1 MNEARL
7 YDEQFAKA
15 LPLGWEMSVLLEC
28 LRSANT
34 LLDVGCGTGRHI
46 VPLAENGLKVLA
58 IDISREYVMA
68 AKEKLRSRGLLA
80 DVDLLVADAQHVPL
94 DKVPFDA
101 AICMGNVLGDVGITN
116 QKRIRIVDEMIN
128 AAGCEAIFII
138 ELVHRYWKPKDLLV
152 WLFRYFRTTLGKLF
166 EKSLEYGD
174 YTETIIVDH
183 RSHRLKFHAFTTREA
198 KLLFARKG
206 FHVRIEKRGKFFH
219 DWFILVARHKMS

>member
-1 MNEARL
+1 MNGARI

-15 LPLGWEMSVLLEC
+15 LPLGWEMSILSKY
-28 LRSANT
+28 LRSAHT
-34 LLDVGCGTGRHI
+34 LLDVGCGTGRHL
-46 VPLAENGLKVLA
+46 VPLAENGLKILA

-68 AKEKLRSRGLLA
+68 AKEKLRSKRLLA
-80 DVDLLVADAQHVPL
+80 DVNLLLADAQHVPL
-94 DKVPFDA
+94 HKVSFDA
-101 AICMGNVLGDVGITN
+101 AICTGNVLGDVGITN

-152 WLFRYFRTTLGKLF
+152 WLFRYFRTTFGKLF

-183 RSHRLKFHAFTTREA
+183 RSCCLKFHAFTIREA
-198 KLLFARKG
+198 KLLFARRG
-206 FHVRIEKRGKFFH
+206 FRVKVEKRGKFFD

>member
-1 MNEARL
+1 MNNARL

-28 LRSANT
+28 LRSANN

-46 VPLAENGLKVLA
+46 VPLAEYGLKVLA

-94 DKVPFDA
+94 DKVSFDA

-198 KLLFARKG
+198 KLFFARKG
-206 FHVRIEKRGKFFH
+206 FHVRVEKRGKFFL